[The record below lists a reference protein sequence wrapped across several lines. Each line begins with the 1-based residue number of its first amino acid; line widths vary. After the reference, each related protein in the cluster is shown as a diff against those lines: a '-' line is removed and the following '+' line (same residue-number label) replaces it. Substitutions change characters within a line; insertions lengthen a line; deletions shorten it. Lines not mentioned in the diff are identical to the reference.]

1 MRKWLLGARLRTL
14 PAGICPVIGAFLLD
28 LGLNCKTFR
37 PVGYLEA
44 LLCLLTA
51 LFMQLFANF
60 ANDYSDG
67 VKGTDEKRTGSEGE
81 NRGPIRLL
89 ASGLVTRKDLLCA
102 CGICAIACAASGIA
116 ACAVAKDFW
125 FLLIGVACFLAGWF
139 YVGGK
144 RPYGYMALGE
154 ISVLTFFGFVDTMGS
169 GYLIAQSSFLH
180 FHSARFAIL
189 SICFGLSSVSILA
202 LNNFRDRE
210 EDKRHGKI
218 TLAVWLGMSYA
229 FFLPIFLFFSLLS
242 LSFLLGY
249 YRLPWLVAPY
259 VVCDLTLIFFSCRAV
274 AKRRWKSGMRLLSSR
289 LLLICFFLA
298 VALA

>member
-1 MRKWLLGARLRTL
+1 M
-14 PAGICPVIGAFLLD
+14 
-28 LGLNCKTFR
+28 
-37 PVGYLEA
+37 
-44 LLCLLTA
+44 CLLTA

-67 VKGTDEKRTGSEGE
+67 VKGSDEKRTGSEGE

-169 GYLIAQSSFLH
+169 GYLIARVLFYT
-180 FHSARFAIL
+180 
-189 SICFGLSSVSILA
+189 SIRPYLQFFPSVLA
-202 LNNFRDRE
+202 
-210 EDKRHGKI
+210 
-218 TLAVWLGMSYA
+218 
-229 FFLPIFLFFSLLS
+229 
-242 LSFLLGY
+242 
-249 YRLPWLVAPY
+249 
-259 VVCDLTLIFFSCRAV
+259 
-274 AKRRWKSGMRLLSSR
+274 
-289 LLLICFFLA
+289 
-298 VALA
+298 